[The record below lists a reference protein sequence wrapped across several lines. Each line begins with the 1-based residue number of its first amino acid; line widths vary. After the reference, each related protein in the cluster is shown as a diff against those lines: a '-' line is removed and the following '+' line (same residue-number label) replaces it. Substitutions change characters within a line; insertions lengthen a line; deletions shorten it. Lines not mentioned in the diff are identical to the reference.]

1 MMSGNPVSQA
11 ATPALHWMG
20 HESPNDTRWDRVG
33 DRNHDHRRDVRLQ
46 PWPGRAWRGACQEQ
60 ATERDDAQAALLA
73 VISDNT
79 SSLLAE
85 VGSNTGSDSDSR
97 KAARD
102 VTFND
107 ATARLNAALE
117 AWGECSDISLT
128 SD

>member
-1 MMSGNPVSQA
+1 MTLVGIVSVIAITIIGVMFVSNLGPVG
-11 ATPALHWMG
+11 LG
-20 HESPNDTRWDRVG
+20 G
-33 DRNHDHRRDVRLQ
+33 
-46 PWPGRAWRGACQEQ
+46 GACQEQ
-60 ATERDDAQAALLA
+60 ATQRDDAQAALLA

-79 SSLLAE
+79 SSLLSD

-102 VTFND
+102 ATFND